1 MKRTKDFHPLIPS
14 SNSSVNQAQLPPS
27 HLLVLASPLPQPP
40 PQLSNL
46 NPAINKPTGTGT
58 ETDTPP
64 PPRNGSLVH
73 IAHIMVMAMAVEA
86 VAEAVHVMAGALP
99 LHPRLMQMD
108 L

>member
-46 NPAINKPTGTGT
+46 NLAINIPTGT
-58 ETDTPP
+58 EMDTPP

-99 LHPRLMQMD
+99 LHPRLMLMD
-108 L
+108 S